1 MTLVKADP
9 YKSEKFEQRHR
20 STNVLTMKVCFLL
33 KYCLRTN
40 LAQGIR
46 RVSRVHWCTANVLQY
61 STFAGLQSFEWLAP
75 ATLYATH
82 SIWRGWSLSS
92 VFLQHET
99 FFAWCSE
106 VSNCNMVAF
115 TSKKQIRNDVER
127 NRKAKRAIIPAM
139 ILKKMVK
146 FAIFSKR

>member
-1 MTLVKADP
+1 M
-9 YKSEKFEQRHR
+9 
-20 STNVLTMKVCFLL
+20 
-33 KYCLRTN
+33 
-40 LAQGIR
+40 
-46 RVSRVHWCTANVLQY
+46 RVFAKCEFSQNANFRKMRI
-61 STFAGLQSFEWLAP
+61 FAKCE
-75 ATLYATH
+75 
-82 SIWRGWSLSS
+82 LSQN
-92 VFLQHET
+92 FRKKCEFCEFRMRKHIPG
-99 FFAWCSE
+99 SE